1 MNGQNNC
8 TKTQYSLPSP
18 VESWRNP
25 MSSLAMHSF
34 VDQQIVLH
42 QFTAKHSVQARAM
55 LGWGREELARQAG
68 VTVEALQ
75 QFESHGDVGDETRL
89 ALAFRLE
96 AEGLV
101 FFPGFAPGWGMSAR
115 RFGTLPTEPAAPSI
129 ISRLMGSTAAS
140 IDSSTP
146 QPNGA

>member
-1 MNGQNNC
+1 
-8 TKTQYSLPSP
+8 
-18 VESWRNP
+18 
-25 MSSLAMHSF
+25 MSSLAMSSS

-55 LGWGREELARQAG
+55 LGWSREELARQAG
-68 VTVEALQ
+68 VPVSALQ
-75 QFESHGDVGDETRL
+75 QFESLGEVDDDTRL

-101 FFPGFAPGWGMSAR
+101 FFPGFAPGWGMRTR
-115 RFGTLPTEPAAPSI
+115 RFGTSPTEPAAQSV
-129 ISRLMGSTAAS
+129 ISRLMGSTTAALDGS
-140 IDSSTP
+140 AP